1 MPVPAPATTRVIVLA
16 GPSGSGKSRLAER
29 LGLRTLRLD
38 DFYRDGDDPALPT
51 IGSGANAGLVDW
63 DHVDSWR
70 LEDAVEAIEALCRD
84 GAVDVPHYDLSQS
97 SRVGSGRLELGGD
110 RLFIAEG
117 IFAPEIVP
125 ACERAG
131 VLAAA
136 YCLTQHPM
144 VTFWRRL
151 TRDLREHR
159 KPPLV
164 LVRRGL
170 SLARDQRRVIE
181 HAVALGCRPVGNDEA
196 FELISGLKAS
206 VDESQDVI
214 GSPVDLTGLRQPDG
228 RSCGAAVLVASRLVD
243 AAGPSPDRRGFG
255 EQVLRAHRELTST
268 AGNPLPWPRA
278 LGTPPW
284 SLARRLGRRRVRL
297 LVTRRSR
304 VRRWPEITAALRGG
318 GTVPMYVGNRL
329 LPRHVVLAL
338 GTVGDRLRIYE
349 PSKGVT
355 VAETRD
361 AVIDAR
367 LEQSGWRRPWLALLP
382 R

>member
-1 MPVPAPATTRVIVLA
+1 MPVPAPVTARVIVLA

-38 DFYRDGDDPALPT
+38 DFYRDGDDPALPRIT
-51 IGSGANAGLVDW
+51 SGANAGLADW

-70 LEDAVEAIEALCRD
+70 LADAVEAIGVLCRE
-84 GAVDVPHYDLSQS
+84 GAVDVPRYDISQS
-97 SRVGSGRLELGGD
+97 SRVGQGRLELAGG

-125 ACERAG
+125 ACDRAG
-131 VLAAA
+131 LLAAA
-136 YCLTQHPM
+136 FCLTQHPM

-170 SLARDQRRVIE
+170 ALARDQRRVID
-181 HAVALGCRPVGNDEA
+181 HAVELGCRTVGNDDA
-196 FELISGLKAS
+196 FALISAMKEAAAAT
-206 VDESQDVI
+206 DEVTGSQ
-214 GSPVDLTGLRQPDG
+214 VDLGGLRQPDG
-228 RSCGAAVLVASRLVD
+228 RSCGAAVLVAARMIGTEEPD
-243 AAGPSPDRRGFG
+243 TDPRDFPDRVR
-255 EQVLRAHRELTST
+255 LAHRELTSA
-268 AGNPLPWPRA
+268 AGNAAPWPRA

-284 SLARRLGRRRVRL
+284 SLGRRLGRRRVRL

-304 VRRWPEITAALRGG
+304 IRRWPEITTAVAA
-318 GTVPMYVGNRL
+318 GTPVPVYVGTTL
-329 LPRHVVLAL
+329 LPRHVVLAI

-349 PSKGVT
+349 PSKGAI

-361 AVIDAR
+361 AVVDGR
-367 LEQSGWRRPWLALLP
+367 LEQSGWRQPWLALLP